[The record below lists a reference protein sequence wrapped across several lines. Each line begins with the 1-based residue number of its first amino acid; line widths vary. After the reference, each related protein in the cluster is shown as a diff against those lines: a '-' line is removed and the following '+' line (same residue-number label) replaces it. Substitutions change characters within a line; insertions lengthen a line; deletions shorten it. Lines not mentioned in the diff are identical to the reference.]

1 MLNGPTD
8 SHGDIQVRCDNFAS
22 LSNLHIIGHVA
33 CVDSRTRSSDG
44 AVLAAQSAGKVVKQL
59 KVFAIFK
66 TTTSADHKFGASKV
80 GHVRFADDVLLP
92 GAFDSFRNCISILN
106 RVSIAR
112 ICLRDLVEIS
122 WPYSQE
128 LD

>member
-1 MLNGPTD
+1 MLNGTTD
-8 SHGDIQVRCDNFAS
+8 SHGNVQVRCDNFAS
-22 LSNLHIIGHVA
+22 LPDLHIVGHVA
-33 CVDSRTRSSDG
+33 CVDSCTRSSHS

-66 TTTSADHKFGASKV
+66 TTTSADYKFGASKV

-92 GAFDSFRNCISILN
+92 GAFDSLRHRISILN
-106 RVSIAR
+106 RVAIAR
-112 ICLRDLVEIS
+112 VRLLGLIEIR